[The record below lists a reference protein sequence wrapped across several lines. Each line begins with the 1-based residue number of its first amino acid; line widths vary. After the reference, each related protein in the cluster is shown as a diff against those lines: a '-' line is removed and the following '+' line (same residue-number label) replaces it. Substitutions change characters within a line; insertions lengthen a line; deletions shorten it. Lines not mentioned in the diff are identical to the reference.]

1 MARIRMVANLLEQV
15 LLQTFQVEKH
25 LDVFGGYHG
34 VRIRSRSTKSS
45 HRTIF
50 QIQIALSLSLSLN
63 QTVRTMDTPRANNRQ
78 NFVTKQVNSLESEGL
93 QVNPLIGSLV
103 KCVQ

>member
-15 LLQTFQVEKH
+15 LLQTFQVEKY

-34 VRIRSRSTKSS
+34 LRIRSRSIKSS

-50 QIQIALSLSLSLN
+50 QIQIALSLSLN